1 MLLTIGRAAQPVADD
16 AVTENYNERW
26 AAYMRDL
33 IADGVIESAAPFE
46 PSARLVSA
54 DADTPVDL
62 NEVDIGGYTL
72 INVQSLD
79 AAIDIARRAPH
90 IAIGGTTIVRPC
102 VDVRQAG

>member
-1 MLLTIGRAAQPVADD
+1 V
-16 AVTENYNERW
+16 E
-26 AAYMRDL
+26 
-33 IADGVIESAAPFE
+33 
-46 PSARLVSA
+46 
-54 DADTPVDL
+54 
-62 NEVDIGGYTL
+62 IGGYTL